1 MKIPRTC
8 IASLA
13 FGFAVNLYAFDAL
26 AQKYPAKVV
35 RYLVPTSAGSGHD
48 VVVRIVAA
56 GLSEVFGQQVIV
68 DNRAGA
74 AQNIGAEIVAQAP
87 ADGYT
92 LLSVSPTLTAN
103 VSLYRNL
110 RYDLVRDFAPV
121 TQLVLSHLVVVVH
134 PSLPVKSIGA
144 LVRLAKAKPG
154 AINYA
159 SGGFGGATFVPAEL
173 FKSMAGVDLLHVPY
187 KGGGPALTAILS
199 GEISVYFAP
208 LASALPPIRQGRL
221 RALAVTG
228 AKRLP
233 LLPELPTVAEAGVPG
248 YAYSQ
253 WFALMVP
260 SKTPKET
267 ISLIHRAVV
276 TVLNK
281 PDVVKRLNDLGCT
294 PVGNQPE
301 EFAAYIKTE
310 IAILAEL
317 FRKLGVTP
325 MSYD

>member
-1 MKIPRTC
+1 MAILRSCAKLLAVIC
-8 IASLA
+8 LASVA
-13 FGFAVNLYAFDAL
+13 NGW
-26 AQKYPAKVV
+26 AQNYPVKVV
-35 RYLVPTSAGSGHD
+35 RYLVPSSAGSGGD
-48 VVVRIVAA
+48 VIARIVAA

-74 AQNIGAEIVAQAP
+74 AQNIGAEIAARAP

-92 LLSVSPTLTAN
+92 LLNVSSTLTAN
-103 VSLYRNL
+103 VSLYRDL
-110 RYDLVRDFAPV
+110 RYDLARDFAPV
-121 TQLVLSHLVVVVH
+121 TQLVLSPHVVVVH
-134 PSLPVKSIGA
+134 PSLPVKSIGD
-144 LVRLAKAKPG
+144 LVGLAKAKPG

-173 FKSMAGVDLLHVPY
+173 FKWMAGVNLLHVPY

-208 LASALPPIRQGRL
+208 LATVLPHIRQGRL
-221 RALAVTG
+221 RAVAVTS
-228 AKRLP
+228 AQRFP
-233 LLPELPTVAEAGVPG
+233 LLPELPTVAAAGVPG
-248 YAYSQ
+248 YDFSN
-253 WFALMVP
+253 WFGLMVP
-260 SKTPKET
+260 IKTPTGT
-267 ISLIHRAVV
+267 ITLIHRAIV
-276 TVLNK
+276 TALNK
-281 PDVVKRLNDLGCT
+281 PDVGKRLNDLGCV